1 MEDYYIF
8 ILILFFGMLVIY
20 YIHPVPQVFYRKNR
34 LENCKID
41 ENKKICIEE

>member
-8 ILILFFGMLVIY
+8 ILILFFGMFVVY
-20 YIHPVPQVFYRKNR
+20 YIHPEPQIFYRKIR

-41 ENKKICIEE
+41 GNNKICIEE